1 MAVALRTFG
10 ITAALL
16 ALLAGAPAQAAKITA
31 PAAAKVV
38 KPLVLNR
45 VQDFDL
51 GTVLLSN
58 GAFSGVTVR
67 LSRTGALTCPAPLT
81 CSGARQV
88 AIYNVSGSNNTT
100 VRIGTPD
107 VILVNQSNSS
117 KTLRLTVDSP
127 GTITFPNSGTQG
139 IDFQLGGAITIDS
152 NVAPGT
158 YQGTFNVTVD
168 Y

>member
-1 MAVALRTFG
+1 MAVRVRTIW
-10 ITAALL
+10 ITAALS
-16 ALLAGAPAQAAKITA
+16 ALLVAAPAQAARITA
-31 PAAAKVV
+31 PVNAKVV

-51 GTVLLSN
+51 GMVLLGS
-58 GAFSGVTVR
+58 GAFPAVTVR
-67 LSRTGALTCPAPLT
+67 LSRTGVLTCPAPLT

-100 VRIGTPD
+100 VTIGTPD
-107 VILVNQSNSS
+107 VILVNQSNSGR
-117 KTLRLTVDSP
+117 TLRLTVDSP
-127 GTITFPNSGTQG
+127 GTVTFPNSGTQG
-139 IDFQLGGAITIDS
+139 INFPLGGSITVDS
-152 NVAPGT
+152 TVIPGT